1 MSPNK
6 FANINP
12 SNLSIDIM
20 NSYIVHVGEQT
31 FRLYRSS
38 ITCDSPNFFTEAF
51 LGEETS
57 EETTTTTSKIN
68 SNVTTAVES
77 NATAAPALEEN
88 GDAEKSIVNGG
99 DALSGSV
106 VSNTESPN
114 VTDKANSNN
123 GTSSSNKNSSIR
135 KEIAIDRDPRLFEVI
150 LRYLRGY
157 TIFPLSSVNLP
168 PGMSLDLFRE
178 SLLEDA
184 RFYRLD
190 QLAQLLQ
197 AETPTPL
204 RYKDPFTSQDKI
216 LLSLRDVPI
225 HKDFIKSKL
234 EGPSAIE
241 FFTGAVLTLE
251 LDNSDATIQFHTEF
265 LNDHDQKALQTIG
278 EICGE
283 NTQIQLS
290 HLMTTGWNMRDAL
303 NGIRLEIDGVQ
314 VTGVDIASLVGS
326 FNPRVKALD
335 DMFRLAGGQK
345 LVIYAQEFVFRLEY
359 RTAASDVTDSS
370 SINGT
375 TQINGSRAASIN
387 EIPAISSLDTQDSSV
402 NPDEE
407 TENNSQAGGESNDGS
422 SDTVDEIVWA
432 KGWTQEW
439 WAWNE
444 YRMKLDTLQ

>member
-6 FANINP
+6 STNFNF

-38 ITCDSPNFFTEAF
+38 ITCDSPNFFTQTF
-51 LGEETS
+51 LGEEVS
-57 EETTTTTSKIN
+57 EETTTASKIN
-68 SNVTTAVES
+68 PLVASTVES
-77 NATAAPALEEN
+77 NITTTPTLEIKN
-88 GDAEKSIVNGG
+88 DAEKNVVIGDNSLSESIV
-99 DALSGSV
+99 
-106 VSNTESPN
+106 SNAERPN
-114 VTDKANSNN
+114 VADKTNSND
-123 GTSSSNKNSSIR
+123 TSNSTNKNPSIC
-135 KEIAIDRDPRLFEVI
+135 KEITIDRDPRLFEVI

-184 RFYRLD
+184 RFYGLAR
-190 QLAQLLQ
+190 LAQLLQ

-234 EGPSAIE
+234 EGPSAVE

-265 LNDHDQKALQTIG
+265 LNDHDQKALQTLG

-290 HLMTTGWNMRDAL
+290 RLMTTGWNMRDAL

-359 RTAASDVTDSS
+359 RTAASDSS

-375 TQINGSRAASIN
+375 AQINGSRAASIN
-387 EIPAISSLDTQDSSV
+387 EIPVISSLDTQDDPS
-402 NPDEE
+402 PPYPQEE
-407 TENNSQAGGESNDGS
+407 TENNSQADGESNDGS
-422 SDTVDEIVWA
+422 SDTVDESSNFFQFER
-432 KGWTQEW
+432 KS
-439 WAWNE
+439 
-444 YRMKLDTLQ
+444 YMSTLQ